1 MSLPAELIAE
11 NAAQARASY
20 EQPLNER
27 MRTMLRLEYLY
38 RQLAWHVRQE
48 SPWSSHSAVSSL
60 LDIMSV
66 LTRGDVRGEILKELE
81 RQLYVLDRF
90 QQSPQ
95 VDEGRLS
102 TVLSQ
107 LGSLR
112 RELVAAG
119 PQYLQ
124 PLRDSEFLS
133 MVRHRSAIPGGTC
146 EFDLPD
152 YSHWLRQEHQVRLP
166 DLQRWI
172 SVIQPLCASVVELL
186 FLIRETG
193 ETTDKVA
200 AGGVYQHVLP
210 RDTSASLLRISLPS
224 EITLYPEISGG
235 HHRFSIRFMEWRDG
249 TVRPAQTTRDIS
261 FSLTVC

>member
-1 MSLPAELIAE
+1 MSQPAEVVAE
-11 NAAQARASY
+11 SAARARANY

-38 RQLAWHVRQE
+38 RQLAWHARQE
-48 SPWSSHSAVSSL
+48 SPWSSHSAVGSL
-60 LDIMSV
+60 LDVVSV
-66 LTRGDVRGEILKELE
+66 LTRGDVRGDILKELE
-81 RQLYVLDRF
+81 RQLYILDRY
-90 QQSPQ
+90 QTSPE
-95 VDEGRLS
+95 VDEGRLGA
-102 TVLSQ
+102 VLGQ

-124 PLRDSEFLS
+124 PLRENEFLN

-152 YSHWLRQEHQVRLP
+152 YSHWLRQEHSIRLP
-166 DLQRWI
+166 DLQAWI

-200 AGGVYQHVLP
+200 AGGVYQHSLA
-210 RDTSASLLRISLPS
+210 RDTTVSLLRVSLPPDS
-224 EITLYPEISGG
+224 SLYPEISGG

-249 TVRPAQTTRDIS
+249 TVRPAQTTRDIN
-261 FSLTVC
+261 FQLTVC